1 MKVEY
6 APRAVADLAD
16 IGAHSRK
23 AFGDSVAIALE
34 TTIRATVARI
44 ALMPQSGQRMPQRH
58 SVRVV
63 PLVRYPFKVFYTA
76 TEDSVTILH
85 IRHAARRP
93 WIGEDR

>member
-1 MKVEY
+1 MNVEY

-23 AFGDSVAIALE
+23 AFGYSVAKALE

-44 ALMPQSGQRMPQRH
+44 ALMPQIGQRMPQRS
-58 SVRVV
+58 SVRVI

-76 TEDSVTILH
+76 VRDTVTILH

-93 WIGEDR
+93 WVGEDR